1 VVGLSQVVLGDDN
14 PYGEPLDYVKSLKEL
29 VNDGS
34 LTVEEVNSIL
44 RDNMLRFMPQLKAY
58 QATT

>member
-1 VVGLSQVVLGDDN
+1 MLGDDN

-34 LTVEEVNSIL
+34 LTVDEVNAIL

-58 QATT
+58 QATTEG